1 MSTSTTTT
9 PTLHFV
15 LFYVS
20 DLEQSLK
27 FFTDTLGL
35 EHDPQQDA
43 PDFRGFKL
51 PAGSLP
57 FGLTPVSEDAPPGSP
72 RPGSIE
78 VYFKTDD
85 LEGTHSALTDKGVKT
100 TDIVHRYF
108 GSIFGIAAP
117 DGTPM
122 TMLRPAGQ

>member
-15 LFYVS
+15 VFYVS

-27 FFTDTLGL
+27 FFTETLGL

-43 PDFRGFKL
+43 PDFRGFKV
-51 PAGSLP
+51 PAGALP
-57 FGLTPVSEDAPPGSP
+57 FGLTPARKDAGAP

-78 VYFKTDD
+78 VYFKTDN
-85 LEGTHSALTDKGVKT
+85 LEGSRSALLEEGVQTTEITD
-100 TDIVHRYF
+100 RYF
-108 GSIFGIAAP
+108 GSIFGVSAP
-117 DGTPM
+117 DGIQM
-122 TMLRPAGQ
+122 TMIHPAGQ